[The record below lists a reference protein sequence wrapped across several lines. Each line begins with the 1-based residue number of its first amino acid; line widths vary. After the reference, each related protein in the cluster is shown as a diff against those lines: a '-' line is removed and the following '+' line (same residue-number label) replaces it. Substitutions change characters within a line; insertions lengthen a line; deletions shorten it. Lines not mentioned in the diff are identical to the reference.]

1 VYKVLITLLLVFG
14 VTSAKAQPQWFKIRP
29 LEGFFLDNKVPLK
42 KGLNF
47 FVIRDRKKFISWFG
61 QINKPDTPNF
71 DYVNV
76 VVMALPPSKKYSQ
89 IGFYPNAAKAG
100 TFIEIYC
107 SVDKNQFE
115 LTYTAYPIVVATIP
129 KYFSVTKVNFYNAE
143 DKKLLASV
151 PVK

>member
-1 VYKVLITLLLVFG
+1 MYKILTTLFLVFC
-14 VTSAKAQPQWFKIRP
+14 VASAKAQPQWFKIKP
-29 LEGFFLDNKVPLK
+29 LEGFFLDSKVPLK

-71 DYVNV
+71 DYDNV
-76 VVMALPPSKKYSQ
+76 VVMALPASKKYSQ

-100 TFIEIYC
+100 NYIEVYC
-107 SVDKNQFE
+107 SIDKNQFE

-129 KYFSVTKVNFYNAE
+129 KYFSVTKVNFYDAE

-151 PVK
+151 PIR